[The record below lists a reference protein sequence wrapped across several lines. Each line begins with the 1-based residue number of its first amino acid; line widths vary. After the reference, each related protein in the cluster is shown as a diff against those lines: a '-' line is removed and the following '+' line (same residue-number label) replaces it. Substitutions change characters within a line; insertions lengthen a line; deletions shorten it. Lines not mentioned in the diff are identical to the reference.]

1 MRRHD
6 RWHRTWMQ
14 TAHVIAAEN
23 SPDVNLRVAA
33 IIVSE
38 DNAAMLALGYN
49 GNARGLPD
57 ERESQEPGKSEFV
70 HAEQN
75 ALVKCVF
82 HYPVAKVMYVTHS
95 PCKMCAKL
103 IVNAGIKRVIYDEEY
118 RDTTGIDLLRGCGIR
133 VDRYRDLLDDG
144 GAP

>member
-1 MRRHD
+1 
-6 RWHRTWMQ
+6 MQ
-14 TAHVIAAEN
+14 TAQIIAAEN
-23 SPDVNLRVAA
+23 SPDDVLKVAA

-49 GNARGLPD
+49 GAARGMPD
-57 ERESQEPGKSEFV
+57 VRASNEPGLSGFA

-95 PCKMCAKL
+95 PCHACAVL
-103 IVNAGIKRVIYDEEY
+103 IVNAGISRVIYGEEY
-118 RDTTGIDLLRGCGIR
+118 RDTSGIDLLRSCGVV
-133 VDRYRDLLDDG
+133 VDRYSDLTVDG
-144 GAP
+144 